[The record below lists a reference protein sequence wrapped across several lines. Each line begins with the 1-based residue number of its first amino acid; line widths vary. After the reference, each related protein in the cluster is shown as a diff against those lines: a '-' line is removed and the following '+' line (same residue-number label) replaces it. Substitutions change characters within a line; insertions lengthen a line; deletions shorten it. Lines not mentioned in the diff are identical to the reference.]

1 MGLLVAAMI
10 VGWKWGGQVF
20 PRIAGWVA
28 EEDGVVEVPPSPELA
43 QAALDR
49 FERFRRGEIGGQL
62 SLSATE
68 VASVLRYSAPGM
80 LPAGVSPPDV
90 EFREGVVALRARVAV
105 QAFPGL
111 PSLEGVLGLLPDTV
125 SISIEGA
132 ISPLDDG
139 SVALVVHGV
148 YAAFIPVPLPDGMTP
163 KILTAL
169 GRRGREGLA
178 VDALSFP
185 LPDGVASAH
194 VLRDRLI
201 LVRDD

>member
-1 MGLLVAAMI
+1 
-10 VGWKWGGQVF
+10 
-20 PRIAGWVA
+20 
-28 EEDGVVEVPPSPELA
+28 
-43 QAALDR
+43 
-49 FERFRRGEIGGQL
+49 
-62 SLSATE
+62 
-68 VASVLRYSAPGM
+68 
-80 LPAGVSPPDV
+80 V

-139 SVALVVHGV
+139 SFALVVHGV

-163 KILTAL
+163 RILTAL

-185 LPDGVASAH
+185 LPDGVESAH